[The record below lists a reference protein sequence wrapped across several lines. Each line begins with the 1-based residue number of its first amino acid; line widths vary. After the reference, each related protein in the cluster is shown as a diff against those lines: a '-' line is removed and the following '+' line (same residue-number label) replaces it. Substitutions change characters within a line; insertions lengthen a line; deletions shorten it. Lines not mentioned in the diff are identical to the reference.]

1 MVPRKTSPTVIVR
14 WGFNKGYFMTGI
26 TRFIKWEDIQQRN
39 EFYLPRGVVSK
50 KDIGER
56 RMRISMVL
64 CSSEAAFRVKTCIF
78 CILFVYFVFFGSMFF
93 CIRIQNGS
101 VQR

>member
-1 MVPRKTSPTVIVR
+1 
-14 WGFNKGYFMTGI
+14 MTGI

-64 CSSEAAFRVKTCIF
+64 CSNEAAFRVKTF
-78 CILFVYFVFFGSMFF
+78 LVFVY
-93 CIRIQNGS
+93 IRICICLYFCG
-101 VQR
+101 

>member
-64 CSSEAAFRVKTCIF
+64 CSSEAAFRVKTCCVSF
-78 CILFVYFVFFGSMFF
+78 YVFVFLFVYF
-93 CIRIQNGS
+93 
-101 VQR
+101 